1 MKILV
6 INAGSSSLKY
16 QLINMQDN
24 KILAKGICDRIALK
38 DSALIHKANGKE
50 YIFKQDMPNHTVA
63 VKMVLDSLVSKECG
77 VIDSMDE
84 VSAVGHR
91 VVHGAEDYSSSVLI
105 DGDVLACCQANN
117 ELAPLHNPANISGIK
132 ACQAVMPN
140 TPMVAVFDTA
150 FHSTMPQE
158 AYLYGISYEDYKKYR
173 IRKYGFHGTSHM
185 FVSKEAAKYVGKD
198 SKDLKIVTCHLGNGS
213 SIAAVKGGRS
223 VETSMGFTPLD
234 GLPMGTRSGSLDP
247 AIVEFL
253 MSKTGKTIKE
263 VLNHLNKECGV
274 LGLSGNSSDF
284 RDLTEGGALEHE
296 NNKRAVDVF
305 SYRVKKYIG
314 EYSAVMN
321 GLDIIVFTAG
331 IGENTPYVREKA
343 CEELDYLGV
352 KIEKEKNENCKR
364 GVITDISTPSSKV
377 RVLVIPTNEEL
388 VIATETQRVVSGAK

>member
-16 QLINMQDN
+16 QLIDMHSKQV
-24 KILAKGICDRIALK
+24 LAKGICDRIGIK
-38 DSALIHKANGKE
+38 DSALIHKAKGKE
-50 YIFKQDMPNHTVA
+50 YVFKKDMPDHTVA
-63 VKMVLDSLVSKECG
+63 VKMVLDSLISKEFG
-77 VIDSMDE
+77 VINSMDE
-84 VSAVGHR
+84 VFAVGHR

-105 DGDVLACCQANN
+105 DDDVISCCVANN

-132 ACQAVMPN
+132 ACKAVMPN

-150 FHSTMPQE
+150 FHSTMPQV

-185 FVSKEAAKYVGKD
+185 FVSREAAKYLGK
-198 SKDLKIVTCHLGNGS
+198 SVEELKTVTCHLGNGS
-213 SIAAVKGGRS
+213 SIAAVKNGQS

-253 MSKTGKTIKE
+253 MAKTGKTVKE
-263 VLNHLNKECGV
+263 VINHFNKECGV

-284 RDLTEGGALEHE
+284 RDLTEGGALENE

-321 GLDIIVFTAG
+321 GLDVIVFTAG
-331 IGENTPYVREKA
+331 IGENTPYVRAKS

-352 KIEKEKNENCKR
+352 KVDIERNESVKR
-364 GVITDISTPSSKV
+364 GVICDISAASSKV
-377 RVLVIPTNEEL
+377 KILVIPTNEEL
-388 VIATETQRVVSGAK
+388 VIATETQRVINKN